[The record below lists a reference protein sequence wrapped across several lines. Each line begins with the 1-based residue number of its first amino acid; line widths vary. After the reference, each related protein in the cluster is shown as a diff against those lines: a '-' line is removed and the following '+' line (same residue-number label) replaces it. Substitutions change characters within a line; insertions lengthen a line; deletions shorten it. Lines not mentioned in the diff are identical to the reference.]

1 MTFLVSNSKF
11 FLFYTKLFITL
22 HLISSDNN
30 FFKLSP
36 EFNLKGILETKFKG
50 FFVLG
55 ETLKFEKSQKRD
67 FKHGNSWLSPK
78 NDQIRHFSP
87 KYKEFL
93 FSQKC
98 FHFEKFNG
106 VDSKFNHE
114 VFKFLFKKTTTNIW
128 FSVPQDNCLLCY

>member
-67 FKHGNSWLSPK
+67 FKHGNS
-78 NDQIRHFSP
+78 
-87 KYKEFL
+87 
-93 FSQKC
+93 
-98 FHFEKFNG
+98 
-106 VDSKFNHE
+106 
-114 VFKFLFKKTTTNIW
+114 
-128 FSVPQDNCLLCY
+128 